1 MPARP
6 PNPNMISYVLLLM
19 LLALMLSGCAQNL
32 PASAVRPPAVPP
44 LPTEAQASRI
54 PPPSICSQGCLN
66 GWKSTV
72 EGLLDTLTNYG
83 SPD

>member
-6 PNPNMISYVLLLM
+6 PNPNIVGYVLLLM

-32 PASAVRPPAVPP
+32 PASAVKPPAVPP
-44 LPTEAQASRI
+44 LPTEAQASQI
-54 PPPSICSQGCLN
+54 MPPPICSQGCLN
-66 GWKSTV
+66 GWKNMV
-72 EGLLDTLTNYG
+72 EEWLNTLTNYA